1 MEIFLDDKSILF
13 IELTLGGFTLPFI
26 NVDDVPL
33 LMDLTILGLVTLDVS
48 SFSISCTLN
57 VKVLIDTL
65 FESSNV
71 SSFNSEQLPPS

>member
-57 VKVLIDTL
+57 VEVLIDTL
-65 FESSNV
+65 FEGSDIR
-71 SSFNSEQLPPS
+71 SFDSE